1 MSDVVVEYI
10 YSYMGI
16 ARHQKTIE
24 LLREQ
29 SVREI
34 EMFKGKTINGCRIDN
49 VLITEKDTPFPR
61 VEMSGV
67 FV

>member
-1 MSDVVVEYI
+1 
-10 YSYMGI
+10 
-16 ARHQKTIE
+16 
-24 LLREQ
+24 
-29 SVREI
+29 
-34 EMFKGKTINGCRIDN
+34 MFKGKTINGCRIDN